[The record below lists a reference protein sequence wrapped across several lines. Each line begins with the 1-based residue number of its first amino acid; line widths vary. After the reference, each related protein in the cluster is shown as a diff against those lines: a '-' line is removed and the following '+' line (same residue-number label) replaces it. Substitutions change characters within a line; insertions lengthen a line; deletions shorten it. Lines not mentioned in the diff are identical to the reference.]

1 MNFCHLCTFKA
12 TERQMVH
19 TGVIYIWDCSQ
30 YLSCVYLI
38 KCRLSGNF
46 ICNSKDFRFAKATM
60 AAKDT
65 HGDPTYIKD
74 VAEGESSM
82 LLNLITGIS
91 WTFHCDP

>member
-1 MNFCHLCTFKA
+1 M
-12 TERQMVH
+12 
-19 TGVIYIWDCSQ
+19 
-30 YLSCVYLI
+30 
-38 KCRLSGNF
+38 SGNF
-46 ICNSKDFRFAKATM
+46 IFNSKDFRFAKATM

-91 WTFHCDP
+91 WTLHCDP